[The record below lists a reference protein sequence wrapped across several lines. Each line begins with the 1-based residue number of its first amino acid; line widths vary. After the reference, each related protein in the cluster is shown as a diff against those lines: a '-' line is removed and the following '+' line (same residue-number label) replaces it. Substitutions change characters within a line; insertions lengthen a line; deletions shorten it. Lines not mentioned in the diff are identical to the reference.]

1 MSTSDEVK
9 MITQGSST
17 ILSSLLRGSAV
28 LTGRICRCLP
38 RLAALGPALWAMAC
52 RDAQATDEKQQRA
65 FDAALAAA
73 RKANEADPEPGDIPR
88 VVPVRR
94 PRGEALGFLTVGAVV
109 GFGALGTAFSVAGP
123 RLLAVVPDG
132 IGPYVFAAAAVAWT
146 AAALALAPPSP
157 DEEPEDED
165 QEDQEQREDEQELGE
180 EQSEERRGTELL
192 LHVLLALS
200 DAEYTKR
207 TGVHLD
213 AVLASAVARGL
224 LDTGTE
230 LSDFRAWVESTG
242 LPTVDKLGM
251 RIAGT
256 PTTRVGVRVDAATA
270 ALGMTPTT
278 LLEAHSQALVQAP
291 GKAPAMAVPDPA
303 QVPAPAVEEELSEV
317 PVGTPVEAP
326 VATPVPAVL
335 RLIPGGLQD
344 PARTPSPP
352 PSQGQ
357 GQEAR

>member
-1 MSTSDEVK
+1 
-9 MITQGSST
+9 MIMQGSSRV
-17 ILSSLLRGSAV
+17 LSSLLRGSVV

-38 RLAALGPALWAMAC
+38 RLAVLGPAVWAMAC

-73 RKANEADPEPGDIPR
+73 RKANQADPEPGDIPR

-94 PRGEALGFLTVGAVV
+94 PRGEALGFLAAGAVV
-109 GFGALGTAFSVAGP
+109 GFGAVGTVFSAAAP

-146 AAALALAPPSP
+146 AAALALAPPFSRSA

-165 QEDQEQREDEQELGE
+165 QDKRADEQEVGG

-192 LHVLLALS
+192 LHVLVALS

-224 LDTGTE
+224 LDAGTE

-270 ALGMTPTT
+270 ALGMTPTA
-278 LLEAHSQALVQAP
+278 LLEAHSHALIQAL
-291 GKAPAMAVPDPA
+291 GKAPATAGPGPA
-303 QVPAPAVEEELSEV
+303 QVPAAAVEEELAEV
-317 PVGTPVEAP
+317 ADGTPAEAP
-326 VATPVPAVL
+326 VSTLVPAVL
-335 RLIPGGLQD
+335 RLIPGGLLD
-344 PARTPSPP
+344 PVQTPSPA